1 TAPAHGPPIRGRI
14 LLADDNAD
22 MRDYVCRLLGPH
34 YEVEAVPDGEAALA
48 TARQSRFDLVLTD
61 VMMPR
66 LDGFAL
72 LRELRGHPDTKTI
85 PVILL
90 SARAGEE
97 SRLEGLEAGADDY
110 LIKPFTSR
118 ELLGRVDAHLRL
130 ARMRREFEGTLQEKN
145 TELERASQAKDEFLA
160 SMSHELRTPL
170 NAIIGFTGT
179 LLMKLPGPLTA
190 EQNKQ
195 LQTIRS
201 SATHLL

>member
-1 TAPAHGPPIRGRI
+1 

-97 SRLEGLEAGADDY
+97 SRLEGLEAGADD
-110 LIKPFTSR
+110 
-118 ELLGRVDAHLRL
+118 
-130 ARMRREFEGTLQEKN
+130 
-145 TELERASQAKDEFLA
+145 
-160 SMSHELRTPL
+160 
-170 NAIIGFTGT
+170 
-179 LLMKLPGPLTA
+179 
-190 EQNKQ
+190 
-195 LQTIRS
+195 
-201 SATHLL
+201 

>member
-1 TAPAHGPPIRGRI
+1 AHLSPHRIQAARDLSSISIGAQPYVEEALRWTPDEPSRRSEENPGNRIGSDNRTDCLPVIATAPAHGPPIRGRI

-130 ARMRREFEGTLQEKN
+130 ARMRRE
-145 TELERASQAKDEFLA
+145 
-160 SMSHELRTPL
+160 
-170 NAIIGFTGT
+170 
-179 LLMKLPGPLTA
+179 
-190 EQNKQ
+190 
-195 LQTIRS
+195 
-201 SATHLL
+201 